1 MKRFTLLLTLA
12 LTALFAA
19 RGQYQLPNSGFESFE
34 SDGLH
39 GTGVRPVSWQASNV
53 LQFGFSMYVCSDNA
67 SGHTGHCVQIENT
80 SLVGATSPGWVT
92 LGSPWASVESL
103 TKINEATAGTDGG
116 VAWTHRPDSLSV
128 WIRRTNGQG
137 ENAHIVLYMWTGTS
151 RGDRYRGQNGN
162 CVSTTHYDEQSDIR
176 QVYDQNACGTAVQA
190 TQVAE
195 CLWRNNQQFDNWTEI
210 KLPIQYLNNSVP
222 EKMNIIFCSGNY
234 PNHNSTNIHDKAKL
248 FVDDL
253 TLIYSSRA
261 HEVLLNNRAMAGFS
275 PDNLVYTYTLGAT
288 ATAVP
293 QITLKRSGRALDPA
307 EYTINYGPVGD
318 TTTVTIRAEDGS
330 STTTYKILFTTQLS
344 TNSRLADI
352 QADGQSIPGFNPLVY
367 NYNLTVPY
375 GTSAYPAITYTPG
388 ESGQTVV
395 VNTPQQLPGAITV
408 VSTAPDPAYS
418 STYTLNY
425 TVAPLQDNTLQ
436 DIKVNGRTITGYNP
450 QRNSYVVELPMG
462 TTADPV
468 ITYTSAYPEDQIVVI
483 TNNGLAGGATVAV
496 TPRGTSNTR
505 TYRLTFR
512 ITASTY
518 SYLSDLKLDGQT
530 IDGFA
535 PDHLVYYDTLQMGTT
550 ALPVITAE
558 PGDEYQTVN
567 VQTGGIDGQTRITV
581 TAQSGAQ
588 TIYRIN
594 FTTLRSAISHLNSI
608 MLDGEQLP
616 GFLPG
621 QTDYSVSLPVG
632 TTALPEITWTP
643 GDEYETVTLQSGGL
657 DGITRI
663 VVRAGNGAT
672 RTYTITFSSTLSTN
686 SRLARLM
693 IDGRDVIG
701 WDADVTLYTIALP
714 RGTTEAP
721 IITWTAG
728 DPYQTIRK
736 TDGGLTGDTR
746 VTVKAQDGTSTV
758 YIVRFTVEAN
768 TATHLTGITVG
779 TQPLEGFHPDTL
791 DYSITLAGGTTALP
805 AITYTKG
812 DPSETVAVS
821 RGGVNGLTT
830 ITVIAENGEQRVYNL
845 RFTVEMSANA
855 LLQDIRLGGVS
866 LPDFRPEQLTYRYTV
881 PMGTTACPAVDVVKE
896 AGQRVTISGP
906 AIVGTIRI
914 VVTPEIGEQNIY
926 LITVHY
932 PESDNALL
940 SGITVGGQPLQGFT
954 PGQRT
959 YSVASDEAALP
970 LVVALAGDSL
980 QTIHIA
986 TRPRERSVLI
996 SVRAENGDTAL
1007 YTVSFPRRQSSVA
1020 TLSSIT
1026 VGGRPLAGFAAD
1038 SYDYTYTLPAG
1049 TAAAPELGY
1058 TLTDTAARATLTR
1071 PKTDGRAMI
1080 AVTSADGTATHI
1092 YNVDFA
1098 FALSGNALLSSVT
1111 ADGTAIPMSD
1121 FVRDTA
1127 RLALA
1132 HDARAPVIA
1141 YTRGAETQTVFMAN
1155 GGLNGT
1161 DIIVRAEDGS
1171 EQRYIIR
1178 YNIAPSHN
1186 SYLAD
1191 LNVPGFDSATTTYNV
1206 VLPWRTRL
1214 LPVLS
1219 PVTADREQSVRVQY
1233 GDLNGATTVTATAG
1247 DGTTT
1252 VYTINYSVARS
1263 SAAYLEA
1270 IYADGSLLPA
1280 FDRDRTDYH
1289 VTLPVG
1295 TTAAPKL
1302 TWDLALA
1309 DDGTDITE
1317 QRVEYHEG
1325 TVADTSRII
1334 VTAEDG
1340 TERTYNVS
1348 YSVAE
1353 PAGENQLTLI
1363 TLGGEMLEDYTPGQ
1377 TEYTVVLPAGT
1388 TVLPEIGYVKAFAQ
1402 QTVEVENDGAEGTTL
1417 IRVRSNRSDS
1427 AVTTY
1432 TLHTTVAEVG
1442 LAQLTGIELDGVP
1455 MADFHPEET
1464 SYIVPVT
1471 AKPAVTYTAAT
1482 GYTAD
1487 ITTDNAKTT
1496 VIEVSDGLTTETYT
1510 LHYYYSNDIIPN
1522 ADFSQWEN
1530 AAHNGSKP
1538 VAWDVPGNAA
1548 DCYKWGAQ
1556 TKVCTGNEISPIT
1569 NGIQLNTH
1577 RDQLL
1582 SSIYGSVP
1590 GITTLGTISLSFGA
1604 SGGSTSGVSGG
1615 IAFRNTPDQL
1625 QVEAMPESTSNIDHW
1640 QFWMQLTDGATIK
1653 QSTYS
1658 GNFSNLNTWRTAV
1671 LNLDY
1676 SGLNREAIAMMNIT
1690 LNAGDQD
1697 NCHAYG
1703 GGTQYKARVQ
1713 YRNLR
1718 FIYNSRLSA
1727 LSVDGA
1733 PLAGFSADTHDY
1745 NYTLDAEYQ
1754 GHPHIAG
1761 TGEVADQA
1769 HRVIFTEWE
1778 NNQMTAT
1785 VRVTGEDGV
1794 QQTDYRIHFTRPQS
1808 ADSRLA
1814 AIRIDGRPLADFSS
1828 STTDYAVSL
1837 ATGNRLPDIEAVK
1850 DIAYADLDLRREH
1863 DAYVIR
1869 VRAENGDSTVYRVS
1883 FVRAADNNSRLAA
1896 LTVAGHPE
1904 VRFDPATT
1912 TYSYNLAADEAE
1924 PRVSFTR
1931 AADGQSITQTADAI
1945 TVTALNGAQ
1954 TVYHLNAVRAALAPA
1969 GALTGIVLNGEELA
1983 GFAAAQHNY
1992 RLDVTGQDSVVL
2004 SFAGHN
2010 RADRLATEVTPDRVT
2025 VSLGSTDYTVELV
2038 RRASADN
2045 ALATLDRDNR
2055 RVDGFSD
2062 AIYDYD
2068 LPLGRNA
2075 HPELYTASD
2084 AALSLASTADGFSV
2098 MATARNG
2105 QTAVT
2110 NIRLVPELDTITTL
2124 AGIYLDGELISRVGR
2139 YRATLDFNPVVN
2151 DYTVTLPTTE
2161 PKLADPV
2168 VPAVEAV
2175 AAAPGQTITIAT
2187 DGIRGTT
2194 VVTVR
2199 SESGRE
2205 RDYTVNFQPEQSDN
2219 NLLADLA
2226 VDYRSL
2232 SDFDPQTTAY
2242 TFAVPAHETQPVI
2255 SYTPGDAFQTV
2266 TVNNY
2271 SSHAEVVVT
2280 AENGS
2285 TRTYSVA
2292 FFISRSSNSLLNNIL
2307 TDGQPVQ
2314 GFDADQFNYTVTLP
2328 VGTRVAPTVTVIAG
2342 DDGQSISVIEGGLD
2356 APTTV
2361 VVTAEDGSATRFYS
2375 INFDVTRSE
2384 VDTLAMIYVNGTPLA
2399 DYDGH
2404 TRNYSYT
2411 LPLGFSQLPIVTY
2424 DLGDEYQTARL
2435 SVDSARMIYSVNVT
2449 AESGATATYLVS
2461 FQATLSHNA
2470 ALRCLFVDGDTVS
2483 GFDPERR
2490 NYVVNLPVGT
2500 TRVPELTWVE
2510 GDAYQTVEYT
2520 PAATVNDMATVE
2532 VTAGDGIVTRSYH
2545 VQFVRTL
2552 SSNSRLS
2559 DLRVNGISVA
2569 GFRPDS
2575 TAYTVSVAGQVHVE
2589 VLPGD
2594 PYQTIDSV
2602 AATVGG
2608 TYFVTVHAEDHS
2620 HTVYA
2625 IRLDR
2630 ILSSNA
2636 RLAEIRINGI
2646 DLVGFDAEQL
2656 DYTITVPYGQT
2667 LLPSVAA
2674 VPQQPGLQHIISDVA
2689 RTLGD
2694 TTYFRVTAEDGIHQ
2708 NTYRLFY
2715 RSALSDNANLSAIY
2729 IGGELISRKADG
2741 FKSDVDFS
2749 QNIYMYNI
2757 QLPYGTTELPEIT
2770 YTTAVPDVFI
2780 AMLDTGGINGLSF
2793 IRITSQD
2800 EQNINVYD
2808 LRFTVEPSHNAL
2820 LKDISFADGMFRKF
2834 QSSEFDYEVVYPLGT
2849 DTASLPKP
2857 EDISFI
2863 KMEDEQIVNVSQ
2875 SFPTEMVVTV
2885 TAADGLTVNAYYFTF
2900 RITQSDNNLLS
2911 DILVDG
2917 QSIRDFEPTDFSY
2930 TYYIYKG
2937 QLVPE
2942 IVGVPSDSTTQNVE
2956 VSVGQVNEI
2965 TYIYVTAEDG
2975 SEAVYEISVEES
2987 PRNTADAP
2995 WIEEVSFLPLGGG
3008 DFKAS
3013 SLRKGVTINIYTTT
3027 GAIVYTGMVDIVDA
3041 NDTIKDEHHEGGTII
3056 HFERLNQYYIY
3067 TFLYDGHVLKSDKF
3081 FY

>member
-1 MKRFTLLLTLA
+1 MKRHILTLILA
-12 LTALFAA
+12 LAALAA
-19 RGQYQLPNSGFESFE
+19 QAQYQLPNSGFESFE

-176 QVYDQNACGTAVQA
+176 QVYDGNPCGTAVQA

-234 PNHNSTNIHDKAKL
+234 PNHGSTNIHDKAKL

-288 ATAVP
+288 ATTVP
-293 QITLKRSGRALDPA
+293 QITLKRSGRLLDPQ
-307 EYTINYGPVGD
+307 EYTINYAPVGD

-352 QADGQSIPGFNPLVY
+352 RADGQSIPGFNPLVY

-375 GTSAYPAITYTPG
+375 GTSTYPAITYTPG

-468 ITYTSAYPEDQIVVI
+468 ITYTSAYPQDQIVVV
-483 TNNGLAGGATVAV
+483 TNNGLSGGATVAV
-496 TPRGTSNTR
+496 TPRGTTNTR

-518 SYLSDLKLDGQT
+518 SYLADLKLDGQT

-535 PDHLVYYDTLQMGTT
+535 PDRFVYYDTLAMGTT
-550 ALPVITAE
+550 ALPQITAE

-567 VQTGGIDGQTRITV
+567 IQTGGIDGQTRVTV

-594 FTTLRSAISHLNSI
+594 FTTLRSSISHLNSI

-621 QTDYSVSLPVG
+621 RTDYSVSLPVG

-663 VVRAGNGAT
+663 VVRAGDGTT
-672 RTYTITFSSTLSTN
+672 RTYTITFASTLSTN

-693 IDGRDVIG
+693 VNGQDVPG
-701 WDADVTLYTIALP
+701 WDADVTVYTIALP

-721 IITWTAG
+721 IITWTVG
-728 DPYQTIRK
+728 DPYQTVRK

-758 YIVRFTVEAN
+758 YIIRFTVEAN
-768 TATHLTGITVG
+768 TATHLAGITVG

-821 RGGVNGLTT
+821 RGGVNGVST

-845 RFTVEMSANA
+845 HFTVEMSANA

-866 LPDFRPEQLTYRYTV
+866 LPGFRPEQLTYRYTV
-881 PMGTTACPAVDVVKE
+881 PLGTTACPAVDVVKE

-940 SGITVGGQPLQGFT
+940 AGITVGGHQLAGFT
-954 PGQRT
+954 PERRT
-959 YSVASDEAALP
+959 YSVASTEAALP
-970 LVVALAGDSL
+970 LVAALPGDSL

-986 TRPRERSVLI
+986 TRPAERSVLI

-1020 TLSSIT
+1020 TLSSLS
-1026 VGGRPLAGFAAD
+1026 VGGQALTGFAAD
-1038 SYDYTYTLPAG
+1038 RYDYAYTLPAG
-1049 TAAAPELGY
+1049 ATTAPALGY
-1058 TLTDTAARATLTR
+1058 TLTDTAARATVAR
-1071 PKTDGRAMI
+1071 PKADGRATI

-1098 FALSGNALLSSVT
+1098 FARSSDALLSAVT
-1111 ADGTAIPMSD
+1111 ADGRAIPMSD
-1121 FVRDTA
+1121 FVNDTA

-1132 HDARAPVIA
+1132 HDAAAPVIA
-1141 YTRGAETQTVFMAN
+1141 YTRGLETQTVFMAN

-1161 DIIVRAEDGS
+1161 DIIVRAEDGT

-1178 YNIAPSHN
+1178 YTVAPSRNSRLAALNIA
-1186 SYLAD
+1186 
-1191 LNVPGFDSATTTYNV
+1191 GFDPQTTTYNI

-1219 PVTADREQSVRVQY
+1219 PVTADREQSVRVEY
-1233 GDLNGATTVTATAG
+1233 GGLTGATTVTVTAG
-1247 DGTTT
+1247 DGSTT

-1263 SAAYLEA
+1263 SAVYLEA

-1280 FDRDRTDYH
+1280 FDRDQTDYH

-1317 QRVEYHEG
+1317 QRVEYYEG
-1325 TVADTSRII
+1325 TVADTSRVI

-1363 TLGGEMLEDYTPGQ
+1363 TLAGEMLEGYAPAQ

-1388 TVLPEIGYVKAFAQ
+1388 AVLPEIGYVKAFAQ
-1402 QTVEVENDGAEGTTL
+1402 QTVEIENDGAEGTTL
-1417 IRVRSNRSDS
+1417 VRVLSNRSDS

-1442 LAQLTGIELDGVP
+1442 QAQLASIELDGVA
-1455 MADFHPEET
+1455 MAGFHPAET

-1471 AKPAVTYTAAT
+1471 QKPAVTYTAAT

-1487 ITTDNAKTT
+1487 ITADNAKTT
-1496 VIEVSDGLTTETYT
+1496 VIEVTDGLTTETYT

-1556 TKVCTGNEISPIT
+1556 AKVCTGNEISPIT
-1569 NGIQLNTH
+1569 NGVQLNTH

-1590 GITTLGTISLSFGA
+1590 GITTLGTFSLSFGA

-1615 IAFRNTPDQL
+1615 ITFRNTPDQL

-1640 QFWMQLTDGATIK
+1640 QFWMQLTDGASIK
-1653 QSTYS
+1653 KSTYS
-1658 GNFSNLNTWRTAV
+1658 GDFSNLNSWRTAV

-1676 SGLNREAIAMMNIT
+1676 SGLNRASIAMMNIT

-1713 YRNLR
+1713 YRNLH
-1718 FIYNSRLSA
+1718 FVYNSRLSS
-1727 LSVDGA
+1727 LSVDGT

-1745 NYTLDAEYQ
+1745 NLTLDAEYQ
-1754 GHPHIAG
+1754 GHPHIAV

-1769 HRVIFTEWE
+1769 HRVIFSEWE

-1794 QQTDYRIHFTRPQS
+1794 QQTDYRIRFTRPQS

-1814 AIRIDGRPLADFSS
+1814 AIRLDGQPLAGFAASI
-1828 STTDYAVSL
+1828 TDYTVAL
-1837 ATGNRLPDIEAVK
+1837 AAGSRLPDIEAVK
-1850 DIAYADLDLRREH
+1850 DIAYADLDLSREH
-1863 DAYVIR
+1863 NAYVIR

-1883 FVRAADNNSRLAA
+1883 FVRAADNNAQLAG

-1904 VRFDPATT
+1904 VSFDPATT
-1912 TYSYNLAADEAE
+1912 SYTYNLAADEAE
-1924 PRVSFTR
+1924 PRVSFAR
-1931 AADGQSITQTADAI
+1931 AADGQRITQTADAI
-1945 TVTALNGAQ
+1945 TVTALNGAR
-1954 TVYHLNAVRAALAPA
+1954 TVYRLNAVRAALAPA
-1969 GALTGIVLNGEELA
+1969 GALTALTVNGEDVA
-1983 GFAAAQHNY
+1983 GFTAAQHNY
-1992 RLDVTGQDSVVL
+1992 RLDVTGRDSVVVA
-2004 SFAGHN
+2004 FAGHN
-2010 RADRLATEVTPDRVT
+2010 RADRLATNVTPDRVT
-2025 VSLGSTDYTVELV
+2025 VSLGSTDYVVELV

-2045 ALATLDRDNR
+2045 ALTSLERDNR
-2055 RVDGFSD
+2055 PVDGFSD

-2068 LPLGRNA
+2068 LPLGRDA

-2084 AALSLASTADGFSV
+2084 AALSLGTTADGFSV
-2098 MATARNG
+2098 TATAANG
-2105 QTAVT
+2105 RTAVT
-2110 NIRLVPELDTITTL
+2110 NIRLVPELDTVTTL

-2151 DYTVTLPTTE
+2151 DYTVSLPAAE
-2161 PKLADPV
+2161 PKIADPAM
-2168 VPAVEAV
+2168 PAIEAV

-2205 RDYTVNFQPEQSDN
+2205 RDYTVTFRPEQSAN

-2232 SDFDPQTTAY
+2232 ADFDPQTTAY
-2242 TFAVPAHETQPVI
+2242 TFAVPAHEAQPVI

-2266 TVNNY
+2266 AVNNY

-2292 FFISRSSNSLLNNIL
+2292 FYVSRSSNSLLNNLL
-2307 TDGQPVQ
+2307 TDGQAVE
-2314 GFDADQFNYTVTLP
+2314 GFDADRFNYTVTLP

-2361 VVTAEDGSATRFYS
+2361 VVTAEDGSSTRFYS
-2375 INFDVTRSE
+2375 INFDVTRSA
-2384 VDTLAMIYVNGTPLA
+2384 VDTLAMIYVNGTPLS
-2399 DYDGH
+2399 DYAGH
-2404 TRNYSYT
+2404 TLNYSYT
-2411 LPLGFSQLPIVTY
+2411 LPLGFNQLPIVTY
-2424 DLGDEYQTARL
+2424 DPGDEYQTARL

-2449 AESGATATYLVS
+2449 AESGATATYIVS

-2470 ALRCLFVDGDTVS
+2470 QLGCLFVDGDTIA

-2490 NYVVNLPVGT
+2490 NYIVNLPVGT
-2500 TRVPELTWVE
+2500 TRVPELTWAE

-2520 PAATVNDMATVE
+2520 PAATVNDQATVE
-2532 VTAGDGIVTRSYH
+2532 VTAGDGIVSRVYRVT
-2545 VQFVRTL
+2545 FVRTL
-2552 SSNSRLS
+2552 SSNSLLS
-2559 DLRVNGISVA
+2559 DLRVNGISIS

-2575 TAYTVSVAGQVHVE
+2575 TAYTVAVAGEVHVE

-2594 PYQTIDSV
+2594 AYQTIDSV
-2602 AATVGG
+2602 TATVGG
-2608 TYFVTVHAEDHS
+2608 TYFVTVHAEDRS
-2620 HTVYA
+2620 HTVYS
-2625 IRLDR
+2625 IKLDR

-2636 RLAEIRINGI
+2636 RLAEIRVNGV
-2646 DLVGFDAEQL
+2646 DLTEFDAEQL
-2656 DYTITVPYGQT
+2656 DYTLTLPYGQT

-2674 VPQQPGLQHIISDVA
+2674 VPEEPGLQHIIADVA

-2694 TTYFRVTAEDGIHQ
+2694 TTYFRVTAEDGIHR

-2715 RSALSDNANLSAIY
+2715 RSALSDNANLAAIY
-2729 IGGELISRKADG
+2729 IGGEPLTRHAEGFKADA
-2741 FKSDVDFS
+2741 DFS
-2749 QNIYMYNI
+2749 EDVYMYNI
-2757 QLPYGTTELPEIT
+2757 ELPYGTTELPEIT
-2770 YTTAVPDVFI
+2770 YTTAVPDVFHSS
-2780 AMLDTGGINGLSF
+2780 LDTGGVNGISF

-2800 EQNINVYD
+2800 EQYINVYD
-2808 LRFTVEPSHNAL
+2808 LRFTVELSHNAL
-2820 LKDISFADGMFRKF
+2820 LKDISFADGMLRGF

-2857 EDISFI
+2857 ADISFV
-2863 KMEDEQIVNVSQ
+2863 KMEEGQTVSVSQ

-2885 TAADGLTVNAYYFTF
+2885 TAVDGVTVNAYYFSF
-2900 RITQSDNNLLS
+2900 RIKQSDNNLLR

-2917 QSIRDFEPTDFSY
+2917 LSIRDFEPTDYTY
-2930 TYYIYKG
+2930 TYYVYQG

-2942 IVGVPSDSTTQNVE
+2942 IVGVPSDSLTQRVD
-2956 VSVGQVNEI
+2956 VTPGQVNET

-2975 SEAVYEISVEES
+2975 SEAVYEVKVEES
-2987 PRNTADAP
+2987 PRNTADRP
-2995 WIEEVSFLPLGGG
+2995 WVDEVSFLPLGNG

-3013 SLRKGVTINIYTTT
+3013 TYRKGVTLMITTVTGAVIYTDMV
-3027 GAIVYTGMVDIVDA
+3027 GIVEA
-3041 NDTIKDEHHEGGTII
+3041 NDNIKDEHHAGGTVI

-3067 TFLYDGHVLKSDKF
+3067 TFLYDGRVLKSGKF
-3081 FY
+3081 CW